1 MKNLEK
7 KALNRNNGITLIAL
21 VVTIIVLLILAG
33 ISISVLSG
41 ENGLITRVKDAKQE
55 SIIGEEKE
63 QVELAYASA
72 KIKKIN
78 EYITEGDLQEE
89 LDLSVG
95 NKKTKVT
102 PYKSVNL
109 KVKFEVTG
117 NVYEVNQNGRITKKE
132 KVIIPENLKI
142 GSSINYIPV
151 GNTYVWQAEYASS
164 DLTPVTDDRILDSSS
179 EGNSRITSWVVFKI
193 DEKAGEIQI
202 IPKNTL
208 ESTVRLQG
216 AQGYNNGVKML
227 NDACSELYKNDENGI
242 TARNINRE
250 DIEKLI
256 LDEKLETIKDG
267 VGIQTSYDYTSYKY
281 YPLIYEQE
289 VNSVINENEKIEGLG
304 ISDSYDKFIG
314 RTDKTSLNEGE
325 TITSI
330 ATNGY
335 IEAKTNIQPYTTVY
349 RSHQLYSWNTG
360 YKSNSEEY
368 INMFRDRNREFWIA
382 SRGISCSS
390 TGVNYCLHAV
400 LDGSINSIV
409 MIRSNTAGVHDRD
422 YSIFPVVTV
431 SCEFIKEDGSEF
443 RVDLS
448 D

>member
-102 PYKSVNL
+102 SYKSVNL

-142 GSSINYIPV
+142 GSSINYISV

-227 NDACSELYKNDENGI
+227 NYACS
-242 TARNINRE
+242 
-250 DIEKLI
+250 
-256 LDEKLETIKDG
+256 
-267 VGIQTSYDYTSYKY
+267 
-281 YPLIYEQE
+281 
-289 VNSVINENEKIEGLG
+289 
-304 ISDSYDKFIG
+304 
-314 RTDKTSLNEGE
+314 
-325 TITSI
+325 
-330 ATNGY
+330 
-335 IEAKTNIQPYTTVY
+335 
-349 RSHQLYSWNTG
+349 
-360 YKSNSEEY
+360 
-368 INMFRDRNREFWIA
+368 
-382 SRGISCSS
+382 
-390 TGVNYCLHAV
+390 
-400 LDGSINSIV
+400 
-409 MIRSNTAGVHDRD
+409 
-422 YSIFPVVTV
+422 
-431 SCEFIKEDGSEF
+431 
-443 RVDLS
+443 
-448 D
+448 